1 MDLHKRKGRSEINR
15 FFPSALLCLLLLLAL
30 SGSACVIQPPG
41 NSNSATLKIS
51 PPPSPSPSSPSP
63 PAISITAASAVPVT
77 LPILDAFFASDEAFA
92 KELKTKL
99 ELTDQQIERLRS
111 VAREETSKLRES
123 DTGYPSGTT
132 EAARELAAKRLEEI
146 IGEEKAQ
153 QLAALVRDRW
163 RGTESESANVTDAK
177 TVPGSESLPSTP
189 NSVPTD
195 TRVVVNAP
203 AYRMDVF
210 ENGRLI
216 RSYKIG
222 IGYPEFPLPTGL
234 RKARAIIF
242 NPTWKPPDE
251 SWVESPSSQVKV
263 GEKVEA
269 GSKLNPLGLLKIP
282 IGSPSLIHG
291 GKSPAKLG
299 TFASHGCVGLTD
311 ALVQDFAKLLAHLA
325 GAKLSDADIAGYRK
339 NRTET
344 KQVNLSQP
352 VPVELR
358 YETIVA
364 EDGKLHIYRDVYD
377 RNTNTD
383 ENLRAV
389 LQANGVKFEDLTE
402 EAQTQVRV
410 ALGEM
415 SPAMRGKLD
424 QTAAGIA
431 STAASSS
438 SSPQASPRAIAKGTG
453 KVTRAFKGKKEI
465 VIEIAALKGK
475 GYPTMAVRDLGKG
488 KAKT

>member
-1 MDLHKRKGRSEINR
+1 M
-15 FFPSALLCLLLLLAL
+15 
-30 SGSACVIQPPG
+30 
-41 NSNSATLKIS
+41 KIS
-51 PPPSPSPSSPSP
+51 PPPPPSPSPSSPSP
-63 PAISITAASAVPVT
+63 PATSITAASAVPVT

-153 QLAALVRDRW
+153 KLAALVRDRW

-251 SWVESPSSQVKV
+251 SWVESPASQVKV

-282 IGSPSLIHG
+282 I
-291 GKSPAKLG
+291 
-299 TFASHGCVGLTD
+299 
-311 ALVQDFAKLLAHLA
+311 
-325 GAKLSDADIAGYRK
+325 
-339 NRTET
+339 
-344 KQVNLSQP
+344 
-352 VPVELR
+352 
-358 YETIVA
+358 
-364 EDGKLHIYRDVYD
+364 
-377 RNTNTD
+377 
-383 ENLRAV
+383 
-389 LQANGVKFEDLTE
+389 
-402 EAQTQVRV
+402 
-410 ALGEM
+410 
-415 SPAMRGKLD
+415 
-424 QTAAGIA
+424 
-431 STAASSS
+431 
-438 SSPQASPRAIAKGTG
+438 
-453 KVTRAFKGKKEI
+453 
-465 VIEIAALKGK
+465 
-475 GYPTMAVRDLGKG
+475 
-488 KAKT
+488 